1 MISNKELNEIAN
13 LPKEHNQVHLS
24 WLEGGEELGAYKII
38 DKGCFEKPEYD
49 FIKAFRAKYSDIK
62 LLLDTLRESEYKE
75 YFEICLYF

>member
-1 MISNKELNEIAN
+1 MISNKELTEIAN

-24 WLEGGEELGAYKII
+24 WLEGGEELGAYKKI
-38 DKGCFEKPEYD
+38 DKNCFERPEYE

-62 LLLDTLRESEYKE
+62 LLLDTLRESKYKE